1 MKVLLTGARGGVAA
15 CIAAAIAK
23 DPSYAR
29 SSAIILHD
37 PREGRERALVSADIE
52 ASGGVLA
59 RADVG
64 EDAPSACARAIRSGS
79 TALDVC
85 VSPHC
90 GQVLDAAMIV
100 SSGADVVVHCDGGG
114 ALSQACASAEACARI
129 RGSNA
134 TPMFALAVANA
145 ITGTVFIDTGIAQSK
160 TLYEAL
166 RPSSTAMLAEELTS
180 SNDTARDE
188 IQAALHW
195 EFLRAHP
202 ETRPLLGIT
211 GSDVSKCLPGN
222 NVRDVE
228 APGTATMCA
237 LVAAVAVS
245 KCRAAMGGA
254 ANAKRLRE
262 ADQWTH
268 VEALALYRPDRA
280 DAHLAPASE
289 KSEYEAL
296 PSGDAAADDANAD
309 DEDEDEYEAFDTQA
323 KLFGYDS
330 LGKLR
335 EMYVLVCGADSG
347 ANDAC
352 IAAFAAI
359 GVGNVDVFGSSGDSE
374 RFVQR
379 ECAVDDLCGIDNLAS
394 YKYNVVVRTSAYAEA
409 DEIIAMAREVNAP
422 VIEISSD
429 VAGSCRLRVG
439 ARAAAMSPR
448 GAFVGCMDSFTANV
462 AANVAAMEIVR
473 VAQGRPRSAELVYDG
488 TGVFPVPN
496 VEEQ

>member
-1 MKVLLTGARGGVAA
+1 MVTLLLTGLRGGVAA
-15 CIAAAIAK
+15 ALAAAIAK
-23 DPSYAR
+23 DPASAR
-29 SSAIILHD
+29 ESAIILHD
-37 PREGRERALVSADIE
+37 PRPARERALVGADVE

-64 EDAPSACARAIRSGS
+64 EDAASACARALQCGS
-79 TALDVC
+79 ALDVR
-85 VSPHC
+85 VSPAC
-90 GQVLDAAMIV
+90 GKVLDAAMIAA
-100 SSGADVVVHCDGGG
+100 SGADVVVHCDGGG
-114 ALSQACASAEACARI
+114 ALSQACASAEACAAMRSDDATT
-129 RGSNA
+129 GS
-134 TPMFALAVANA
+134 PMFALAVANA
-145 ITGTVFIDTGIAQSK
+145 ITGTVFVDTGVAQSK

-180 SNDTARDE
+180 SADVARDE

-211 GSDVSKCLPGN
+211 GSDTSKCLPGN
-222 NVRDVE
+222 DVRDVE

-237 LVAAVAVS
+237 LVAAVAAS
-245 KCRAAMGGA
+245 KCRAATSGTIVSTP
-254 ANAKRLRE
+254 RSRE

-296 PSGDAAADDANAD
+296 PSGNDDADDAD
-309 DEDEDEYEAFDTQA
+309 DDYEAFETQA

-330 LGKLR
+330 LEKLR
-335 EMYVLVCGADSG
+335 EMYVLVCGLDAG

-352 IAAFAAI
+352 VAAFAAI
-359 GVGNVDVFGSSGDSE
+359 GVGNVDVFGSSGNSE

-379 ECAVDDLCGIDNLAS
+379 ECAVDDLCGIDDLAS
-394 YKYNVVVRTSAYAEA
+394 YKYNVVVRTSAYVEA
-409 DEIIAMAREVNAP
+409 DSIIAMAREVDAP
-422 VIEISSD
+422 VIEISED
-429 VAGSCRLRVG
+429 MAGSCRLRVG
-439 ARAAAMSPR
+439 ARAAPR
-448 GAFVGCMDSFTANV
+448 GAFVGCMDSFTASI

-473 VAQGRPRSAELVYDG
+473 VAQGRARNAELVYDG
-488 TGVFPVPN
+488 AGVFPLN
-496 VEEQ
+496 IEQ